1 MKILLAGGCGF
12 IGSNLSIFLKK
23 KKFKVV
29 SIDNLSKKYCYL
41 NEKRLK
47 NLGIKNY
54 RINLLN
60 KIKLNNINFSPDI
73 IIDCAAEPAVEVSSK
88 NPDKVIENNFNTTLN
103 LLNIAKKNNS
113 KFIFLSS
120 SRIYSINKSYEF
132 FKSKKIK
139 YFNEKIYNNGPK
151 TIYGF
156 SKFASELMIK
166 EYSYAFKIN
175 YIINRLGLTSGP
187 WQFGKVEQ
195 GLVSLWLWSHFKNKK
210 LKYIG
215 YGGTGNQIRDVLD
228 IDDLCE
234 LIHIQIKKLYR
245 INNQTF
251 CIGGGKHSFFKL
263 KDLTKYCQKITN
275 NKIKINKIKKTSIYD
290 IPYFITSNSKIFKY
304 YKWKTS
310 HKLNDTLLKT
320 FKWMKNNN
328 KILEKYF

>member
-47 NLGIKNY
+47 NFGIKNY

-132 FKSKKIK
+132 FKLKKKNI
-139 YFNEKIYNNGPK
+139 
-151 TIYGF
+151 
-156 SKFASELMIK
+156 LM
-166 EYSYAFKIN
+166 
-175 YIINRLGLTSGP
+175 
-187 WQFGKVEQ
+187 
-195 GLVSLWLWSHFKNKK
+195 KK
-210 LKYIG
+210 
-215 YGGTGNQIRDVLD
+215 
-228 IDDLCE
+228 
-234 LIHIQIKKLYR
+234 
-245 INNQTF
+245 
-251 CIGGGKHSFFKL
+251 
-263 KDLTKYCQKITN
+263 
-275 NKIKINKIKKTSIYD
+275 
-290 IPYFITSNSKIFKY
+290 FITMVQKQFTGFQNL
-304 YKWKTS
+304 
-310 HKLNDTLLKT
+310 HQNL
-320 FKWMKNNN
+320 
-328 KILEKYF
+328 

>member
-132 FKSKKIK
+132 FKLKKKKI
-139 YFNEKIYNNGPK
+139 F
-151 TIYGF
+151 
-156 SKFASELMIK
+156 
-166 EYSYAFKIN
+166 
-175 YIINRLGLTSGP
+175 
-187 WQFGKVEQ
+187 
-195 GLVSLWLWSHFKNKK
+195 
-210 LKYIG
+210 
-215 YGGTGNQIRDVLD
+215 
-228 IDDLCE
+228 
-234 LIHIQIKKLYR
+234 
-245 INNQTF
+245 
-251 CIGGGKHSFFKL
+251 
-263 KDLTKYCQKITN
+263 
-275 NKIKINKIKKTSIYD
+275 
-290 IPYFITSNSKIFKY
+290 
-304 YKWKTS
+304 
-310 HKLNDTLLKT
+310 
-320 FKWMKNNN
+320 
-328 KILEKYF
+328 